1 MKAIIKYKKGLV
13 LGQVPMPL
21 PKSGEVLV
29 KVAIAGYCRTDAYVA
44 NNKIKTKTPLI
55 PGHEFS
61 GTVEKIGK
69 AVTKFKKGDRVAVM
83 PILPDRHGY
92 YSGDMIGVDRDGAFA
107 EYVSVP
113 EVSLYKISPK
123 LRFKDA
129 AYLEPVA
136 ASLAVLKAPIRK
148 KQRGFVLGDDRI
160 AKLTHRIISS
170 YGFKFS
176 EMISLSR
183 LKRRPDNFYDF
194 AIETFASSENLAE
207 IIRVVRPGG
216 VIVLKSRGYAP
227 VEIPLG
233 MIVRKDLRLH
243 GTYYGKFKDAIH
255 LLESGK
261 LKVNDILGPVLDLED
276 AIKIL
281 KGDIKKYGGKKL
293 FFKPCAE

>member
-69 AVTKFKKGDRVAVM
+69 AVRRFKK
-83 PILPDRHGY
+83 
-92 YSGDMIGVDRDGAFA
+92 GDMIGVDRDGAFA